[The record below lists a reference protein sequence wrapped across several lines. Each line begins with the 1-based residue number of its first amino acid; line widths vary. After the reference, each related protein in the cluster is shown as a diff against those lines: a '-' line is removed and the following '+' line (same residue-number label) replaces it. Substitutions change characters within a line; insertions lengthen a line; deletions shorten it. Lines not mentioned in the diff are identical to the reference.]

1 MKIGNK
7 QLSDGLTRLTLAEL
21 RGLQEPR
28 ANKYGAK
35 ATVVDGIRFDSK
47 LEAER
52 WQQLVLL
59 QQLKSISNLERQVR
73 FPLEV
78 NGVLIA
84 TYVAD
89 FVYLEDGEQVVEDS
103 KGKRTR
109 EYQMKAKL
117 MRAVHG
123 IEIRETGAEKRL
135 AKGSRKPRKRR
146 GRGTC

>member
-1 MKIGNK
+1 MDIGKK
-7 QLSDGLTRLTLAEL
+7 QLPGGVTRMTVAEL
-21 RGLQEPR
+21 RAMPEKK

-47 LEAER
+47 LEAAR

-59 QQLKSISNLERQVR
+59 QQLKSITRLERQVR

-78 NGVLIA
+78 NGLLIA

-109 EYQMKAKL
+109 EYQMKARL
-117 MRAVHG
+117 MKAVHG
-123 IEIRETGAEKRL
+123 IEIRETGAEKRPI
-135 AKGSRKPRKRR
+135 KGARKPRKQR